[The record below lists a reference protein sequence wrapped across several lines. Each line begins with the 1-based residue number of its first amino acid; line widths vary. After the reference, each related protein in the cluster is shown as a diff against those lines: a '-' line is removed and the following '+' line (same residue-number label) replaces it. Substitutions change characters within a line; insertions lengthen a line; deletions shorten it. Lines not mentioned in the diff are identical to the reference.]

1 MAATHRD
8 LRKEIAEGRFREDLY
23 YRINTIELGIPPL
36 RERSGDLPILVN
48 HFIRRFSNPR
58 APIAGLSWRAWN
70 ALQGYAFP
78 GNVRELMHALE
89 HAVLLSGG
97 GQIDF
102 GHLPSAITGRGR
114 RPAANT
120 ETLLPLGEATRAFER
135 RYLLRA
141 LADSDGKRAVT
152 AESLGISRKSLWE
165 KLRQYGLSEMDST
178 ESRPDEL
185 PT

>member
-1 MAATHRD
+1 
-8 LRKEIAEGRFREDLY
+8 
-23 YRINTIELGIPPL
+23 
-36 RERSGDLPILVN
+36 
-48 HFIRRFSNPR
+48 
-58 APIAGLSWRAWN
+58 
-70 ALQGYAFP
+70 
-78 GNVRELMHALE
+78 MHALE

-114 RPAANT
+114 RPAAST
-120 ETLLPLGEATRAFER
+120 ETLLPLGR
-135 RYLLRA
+135 RRGPSNASYLLRA
-141 LADSDGKRAVT
+141 LADSEGKRAVT
-152 AESLGISRKSLWE
+152 AESLGIPRKSLWE